1 MLAHSYNLERSAI
14 ITFFFLMQAAD
25 IAEKEKLLV
34 DYVSL
39 CGQDFQWFGKESHRR
54 TLIGTLV

>member
-14 ITFFFLMQAAD
+14 ITFFLMQAAD

>member
-1 MLAHSYNLERSAI
+1 MLTHSHSLERSAI
-14 ITFFFLMQAAD
+14 ITFFLMQAAD

-39 CGQDFQWFGKESHRR
+39 CGQDFQ
-54 TLIGTLV
+54 

>member
-14 ITFFFLMQAAD
+14 ITFFLMQAAD
-25 IAEKEKLLV
+25 FAEKEKLLV

-39 CGQDFQWFGKESHRR
+39 CGQDFQ
-54 TLIGTLV
+54 